1 MYHYTPQTATNE
13 TPYRHTY
20 DTDAIIPIE
29 VGEPLT
35 RRLLFQQQQNEEN
48 IRVELEI
55 IEEVREMATIREK
68 AIKLQV
74 AQRYNTKVQ
83 PRAF

>member
-1 MYHYTPQTATNE
+1 M
-13 TPYRHTY
+13 
-20 DTDAIIPIE
+20 
-29 VGEPLT
+29 
-35 RRLLFQQQQNEEN
+35 FQQQQNEEN
-48 IRVELEI
+48 MRVELEI

-83 PRAF
+83 PRAFQPDDLVWRVRL